1 MIGYNDFNIYSSGF
15 HKPNIKWG
23 SFLLNKLKT
32 LINFSTEKND
42 LFAKIFEYN
51 YLLKVSRCFP
61 TKMTINMNPKRIN
74 TRVLVFKIKTEKIF
88 VTLNLLPI
96 VF

>member
-23 SFLLNKLKT
+23 SFLPNKLKLL

-51 YLLKVSRCFP
+51 YLLKVSRGVFP
-61 TKMTINMNPKRIN
+61 TKMTINMNPERIN
-74 TRVLVFKIKTEKIF
+74 KGSSI
-88 VTLNLLPI
+88 
-96 VF
+96 